1 MELEKFIQ
9 NNTPKKKI
17 SIFDEY
23 VEDINK
29 LLELNYSQK
38 QVIEYLKTKC
48 KNKTGLTESNLS
60 RYLKKPKKQNVREV
74 KSIDKNESKN
84 LTKDKNEKKPI
95 DIFANLKTKDS
106 KTHLEQTMLDFVKEV
121 NN

>member
-1 MELEKFIQ
+1 MDLEKFIQ

-48 KNKTGLTESNLS
+48 KNKTGVTESNLS
-60 RYLKKPKKQNVREV
+60 RYLKKPKKQNIKEV

-84 LTKDKNEKKPI
+84 VIKDKNEKKPI
-95 DIFANLKTKDS
+95 DIFANLKGKD
-106 KTHLEQTMLDFVKEV
+106 
-121 NN
+121 

>member
-1 MELEKFIQ
+1 MDLDKFIQ

-17 SIFDEY
+17 SIFDEHL
-23 VEDINK
+23 EDINK

-60 RYLKKPKKQNVREV
+60 RYLKKPKKQNVKEV
-74 KSIDKNESKN
+74 KNITTNELKNSM
-84 LTKDKNEKKPI
+84 KDKIEKKPI
-95 DIFANLKTKDS
+95 DIFANLKTKDY
-106 KTHLEQTMLDFVKEV
+106 KTHLEQTMLDFVKELK
-121 NN
+121 

>member
-1 MELEKFIQ
+1 MDLDKFIQ

-60 RYLKKPKKQNVREV
+60 RYLKKLKKQNIKKV
-74 KSIDKNESKN
+74 KNIDIDKSKQ
-84 LTKDKNEKKPI
+84 LKKDEIEKKPI

-106 KTHLEQTMLDFVKEV
+106 KTPLEQTMLDFVKDIK
-121 NN
+121 N

>member
-1 MELEKFIQ
+1 MDLDKFIQ

-60 RYLKKPKKQNVREV
+60 RYLKTPKKQNIKEI
-74 KSIDKNESKN
+74 KNLDNNESKN
-84 LTKDKNEKKPI
+84 IVKDKIEKKPI

-106 KTHLEQTMLDFVKEV
+106 KTPLEQTMLDFVNELNK
-121 NN
+121 

>member
-1 MELEKFIQ
+1 MDLEKFIQ

-23 VEDINK
+23 VDDINK

-60 RYLKKPKKQNVREV
+60 RYLKNQKKQNIKEV
-74 KSIDKNESKN
+74 KNIYTNESKN
-84 LTKDKNEKKPI
+84 LTKGKNEKKPI
-95 DIFANLKTKDS
+95 DIFANLKIKDS
-106 KTHLEQTMLDFVKEV
+106 KSSLEQTMLDFVKEV

>member
-1 MELEKFIQ
+1 MDLEKFIQ
-9 NNTPKKKI
+9 NNAPKKKI

-60 RYLKKPKKQNVREV
+60 RYLKKPKKQNVIEV
-74 KSIDKNESKN
+74 KNIVIDKPKD
-84 LTKDKNEKKPI
+84 LTKDKTEKKSI

-106 KTHLEQTMLDFVKEV
+106 KTPLEQTMLDFVKEV

>member
-1 MELEKFIQ
+1 MDLDKFIQ
-9 NNTPKKKI
+9 SNTPKKKI

-48 KNKTGLTESNLS
+48 KNKTGLTKSNLS
-60 RYLKKPKKQNVREV
+60 RYLKKPKKQKVREV

-84 LTKDKNEKKPI
+84 SMKENIEKKPI

-106 KTHLEQTMLDFVKEV
+106 KTPLEQTMLDFVKEV

>member
-1 MELEKFIQ
+1 MDLDKFIQ

-23 VEDINK
+23 VDDINK

-60 RYLKKPKKQNVREV
+60 RYLKTPKKQNIKEI
-74 KSIDKNESKN
+74 KNLDNNESKN
-84 LTKDKNEKKPI
+84 IVKDKIEKKPI

-106 KTHLEQTMLDFVKEV
+106 KTPLEQTMLDFVKEI

>member
-1 MELEKFIQ
+1 MDLDKFIE

-60 RYLKKPKKQNVREV
+60 RYLKKPKKQNIKEV
-74 KSIDKNESKN
+74 KNINIDKSKQ
-84 LTKDKNEKKPI
+84 LKKDDTEKKPI
-95 DIFANLKTKDS
+95 DIFANLKIKDS
-106 KTHLEQTMLDFVKEV
+106 KTPLEQTMLDFVKDIK
-121 NN
+121 N

>member
-1 MELEKFIQ
+1 MNLEKFIQ

-38 QVIEYLKTKC
+38 QVIEYLKTKS

-60 RYLKKPKKQNVREV
+60 RYLKKPKKQNVKEV
-74 KSIDKNESKN
+74 KNIDTNESKHSM
-84 LTKDKNEKKPI
+84 KEKIEKKPI

-106 KTHLEQTMLDFVKEV
+106 KTHLEQTMLDFVKDI

>member
-1 MELEKFIQ
+1 MDLDKFIQ

-23 VEDINK
+23 VDDINK

-60 RYLKKPKKQNVREV
+60 RYLKTPKKQNIKEI
-74 KSIDKNESKN
+74 KNLDNNESKN
-84 LTKDKNEKKPI
+84 IVKDKIEKKPI
-95 DIFANLKTKDS
+95 DIFANLKS
-106 KTHLEQTMLDFVKEV
+106 RF
-121 NN
+121 

>member
-1 MELEKFIQ
+1 MDLDKFIQ

-38 QVIEYLKTKC
+38 QVIEYLKTKRI
-48 KNKTGLTESNLS
+48 KNGRK
-60 RYLKKPKKQNVREV
+60 
-74 KSIDKNESKN
+74 
-84 LTKDKNEKKPI
+84 
-95 DIFANLKTKDS
+95 
-106 KTHLEQTMLDFVKEV
+106 
-121 NN
+121 

>member
-1 MELEKFIQ
+1 MDLEKFVQ
-9 NNTPKKKI
+9 NNIPKKKI
-17 SIFDEY
+17 SIFDDY

-60 RYLKKPKKQNVREV
+60 RYLKKPKKQNVIEV
-74 KSIDKNESKN
+74 KNIVIDKPKD
-84 LTKDKNEKKPI
+84 LTKDKTEKKSI

-106 KTHLEQTMLDFVKEV
+106 KTPLEQTMLDFVKEV

>member
-1 MELEKFIQ
+1 MDLEKFIQ

-38 QVIEYLKTKC
+38 QVIEYLKTKS

-60 RYLKKPKKQNVREV
+60 RYLKKPKKQNIKEV
-74 KSIDKNESKN
+74 QSIDKSESKN
-84 LTKDKNEKKPI
+84 VIKDKNEKKPI
-95 DIFANLKTKDS
+95 DIFANLKGKD
-106 KTHLEQTMLDFVKEV
+106 
-121 NN
+121 

>member
-1 MELEKFIQ
+1 MDLDKFIQ

-60 RYLKKPKKQNVREV
+60 RYLKKPKKQNIREV
-74 KSIDKNESKN
+74 KSIDANKSKN
-84 LTKDKNEKKPI
+84 LTKDNTEKKPI
-95 DIFANLKTKDS
+95 DIFANLKTKES
-106 KTHLEQTMLDFVKEV
+106 KTHLNKLC
-121 NN
+121 

>member
-1 MELEKFIQ
+1 MDLDKFIQ

-23 VEDINK
+23 LDDINK

-60 RYLKKPKKQNVREV
+60 RYLKKPKKQNIKEV
-74 KSIDKNESKN
+74 KMLDKNESKN
-84 LTKDKNEKKPI
+84 LKKDDIEKKPI

-106 KTHLEQTMLDFVKEV
+106 KTPLEQTMLDFVK
-121 NN
+121 

>member
-1 MELEKFIQ
+1 MDLEKFIQ

-38 QVIEYLKTKC
+38 QVIEYLKTKS

-60 RYLKKPKKQNVREV
+60 RYLKKPKKQNIKEV
-74 KSIDKNESKN
+74 KNIDNNESKN
-84 LTKDKNEKKPI
+84 SMKDKIEKKPI

-106 KTHLEQTMLDFVKEV
+106 KTPLEQTMLDFVKEIKG
-121 NN
+121 

>member
-1 MELEKFIQ
+1 MDLEKFIQ
-9 NNTPKKKI
+9 NNIPKKKI

-60 RYLKKPKKQNVREV
+60 RYLKKPKKQNVIEV
-74 KSIDKNESKN
+74 KNIVIDKPKD
-84 LTKDKNEKKPI
+84 LTKDKTEKKSI

-106 KTHLEQTMLDFVKEV
+106 KTPLEQTMLDFVKEV

>member
-1 MELEKFIQ
+1 MNLEKFIQ

-60 RYLKKPKKQNVREV
+60 RYLKKPKKQNVKEV
-74 KSIDKNESKN
+74 KNITTNELKNSM
-84 LTKDKNEKKPI
+84 KDKIEKKPI
-95 DIFANLKTKDS
+95 DIFANLKTKES
-106 KTHLEQTMLDFVKEV
+106 KTNLEQTMLDFVKEI

>member
-1 MELEKFIQ
+1 MNLDKFIQ

-60 RYLKKPKKQNVREV
+60 RYLKKPKKQNVIEV
-74 KSIDKNESKN
+74 KNIVIDKPKD
-84 LTKDKNEKKPI
+84 LTKDKTEKKSI

-106 KTHLEQTMLDFVKEV
+106 KTPLEQTMLDFVKEV

>member
-1 MELEKFIQ
+1 MDLDKFIQ

-60 RYLKKPKKQNVREV
+60 RYLKKPKKQNVKEV
-74 KSIDKNESKN
+74 KNITTNELKNSM
-84 LTKDKNEKKPI
+84 KDKIEKKPI
-95 DIFANLKTKDS
+95 DIFANLKTKES
-106 KTHLEQTMLDFVKEV
+106 KTNLEQTMLDFVKEI

>member
-1 MELEKFIQ
+1 MDLDKFIQ

-60 RYLKKPKKQNVREV
+60 RYLKKPKKQNVIEV
-74 KSIDKNESKN
+74 KNIVIDKPKD
-84 LTKDKNEKKPI
+84 LTKDKTEKKSI
-95 DIFANLKTKDS
+95 DIFANLKKKDS
-106 KTHLEQTMLDFVKEV
+106 KTPLEQTMLDFVKEV

>member
-1 MELEKFIQ
+1 MDLDKFIQ

-60 RYLKKPKKQNVREV
+60 RYLKKPKKQNIKEV
-74 KSIDKNESKN
+74 KNIDNNELKD
-84 LTKDKNEKKPI
+84 LTKDNSEKKPI
-95 DIFANLKTKDS
+95 DIFANLKTKES
-106 KTHLEQTMLDFVKEV
+106 KTHLEQTMLDFVKELK
-121 NN
+121 

>member
-1 MELEKFIQ
+1 MDLDKFIQ

-60 RYLKKPKKQNVREV
+60 RYLKKPKKQNVIEV
-74 KSIDKNESKN
+74 KNIVIDKPKD
-84 LTKDKNEKKPI
+84 LTKDKTEKKPI

-106 KTHLEQTMLDFVKEV
+106 KTPLEQTMLDFVKEIKD
-121 NN
+121 

>member
-1 MELEKFIQ
+1 MDLDKFIQ
-9 NNTPKKKI
+9 NNIPKKKI
-17 SIFDEY
+17 SIFDDY

-74 KSIDKNESKN
+74 KRITLDKSKQ
-84 LTKDKNEKKPI
+84 LKKDDIEKKPI

-106 KTHLEQTMLDFVKEV
+106 KTALDYIVK
-121 NN
+121 

>member
-1 MELEKFIQ
+1 MDLDKFIQ
-9 NNTPKKKI
+9 NNAPKKKI

-23 VEDINK
+23 VDDINK

-60 RYLKKPKKQNVREV
+60 RYLKKPKKQNAREV
-74 KSIDKNESKN
+74 KSIDTNESKN
-84 LTKDKNEKKPI
+84 LTKDKIEKKPI

-106 KTHLEQTMLDFVKEV
+106 KTPLEQTMLDFVKEIKG
-121 NN
+121 